1 MSLTILGEMS
11 GATLLDALIEMEIAT
26 LMELQLR
33 SNPFLLVLLFY
44 FHVDKL

>member
-1 MSLTILGEMS
+1 MSMTILGEMS
-11 GATLLDALIEMEIAT
+11 AATLLDALIEKEIAT
-26 LMELQLR
+26 LMEIELR